1 MRFLSPAHWAVRT
14 EQRNVHFY
22 VLGQDGVAAANKG
35 SIVESS
41 GGISIGNI
49 AIWFGVVA
57 TILGIGMGA
66 IAAAYFWPT
75 GKSVVFQSA
84 SAPTPALDDAARQ
97 RFQQGC
103 EALQSG
109 NYRRAIQAF
118 SDVLNRDRNCAE
130 AFHNLGLTFANLG
143 DDQAALRNLLIASDL
158 YDQQGD
164 KTALDRLMQDLTTL
178 RQQRQRVAGEV
189 ESD

>member
-1 MRFLSPAHWAVRT
+1 MTHW
-14 EQRNVHFY
+14 RNVLFG

-35 SIVESS
+35 LTVESS
-41 GGISIGNI
+41 ETISLGNI

-57 TILGIGMGA
+57 AVLGIGMGA

-84 SAPTPALDDAARQ
+84 TAPTPALDDAAQQ

-103 EALQSG
+103 DALQSG

-118 SDVLNRDRNCAE
+118 SYVLNRDRNCAE

-164 KTALDRLMQDLTTL
+164 KSALDRLMQDLTTL

-189 ESD
+189 ESE

>member
-1 MRFLSPAHWAVRT
+1 M
-14 EQRNVHFY
+14 
-22 VLGQDGVAAANKG
+22 
-35 SIVESS
+35 ESS
-41 GGISIGNI
+41 GTISLGNI
-49 AIWFGVVA
+49 VIWFGVVA
-57 TILGIGMGA
+57 TVLGIGMGA

-84 SAPTPALDDAARQ
+84 SAPAPALDEAARQ

-103 EALQSG
+103 EALQAG
-109 NYRRAIQAF
+109 KYRRAINAF

-158 YDQQGD
+158 YDRQGD
-164 KTALDRLMQDLTTL
+164 KPSLDRLMQDLSTL
-178 RQQRQRVAGEV
+178 RQQRQKVAGKA
-189 ESD
+189 ESK